1 MKHIHIIN
9 TFVWREILI
18 LRRSAA
24 LLLRSGAKLLLK
36 LSLDIITKSRR
47 PRVNKDGGVISK
59 QFLTLN
65 VCHENTSG
73 LNPFKTSA
81 DFLVWEVKKEGSVF
95 LIIVLNCEIT
105 ALVNHGQR
113 LL

>member
-36 LSLDIITKSRR
+36 LSLDIITKKRR
-47 PRVNKDGGVISK
+47 PRMNKDGDVI
-59 QFLTLN
+59 
-65 VCHENTSG
+65 
-73 LNPFKTSA
+73 
-81 DFLVWEVKKEGSVF
+81 
-95 LIIVLNCEIT
+95 
-105 ALVNHGQR
+105 
-113 LL
+113 

>member
-65 VCHENTSG
+65 VCHENTSD
-73 LNPFKTSA
+73 LNPSMVPFSDEK
-81 DFLVWEVKKEGSVF
+81 LMPMP
-95 LIIVLNCEIT
+95 IT
-105 ALVNHGQR
+105 VRPLAA
-113 LL
+113 